1 MDRIFYTER
10 EWYPSTEKLVRK
22 IFASRYAIKDAE
34 IERGETGKPFLRGTP
49 YFFSVT
55 HSDRMYFIAVSD
67 INVGIDAE
75 PMDRKV
81 DYEKILLRFPP
92 EERAEIRNREDFL
105 RHWTAR
111 ESAVKWTGGTLK
123 DAFFHFSF
131 VGGKLFFRDLELP
144 LLLSHY
150 EREGHI
156 LALCREKSSAPPEF
170 IRV

>member
-10 EWYPSTEKLVRK
+10 EWYPSTEKLIRK

-111 ESAVKWTGGTLK
+111 ESAAKWTG
-123 DAFFHFSF
+123 
-131 VGGKLFFRDLELP
+131 
-144 LLLSHY
+144 
-150 EREGHI
+150 
-156 LALCREKSSAPPEF
+156 
-170 IRV
+170 

>member
-10 EWYPSTEKLVRK
+10 EWYPSTEKLIRK

-75 PMDRKV
+75 PMNRKV
-81 DYEKILLRFPP
+81 DYEKFSSVFRLKSVRKSGIVRTFS
-92 EERAEIRNREDFL
+92 D
-105 RHWTAR
+105 
-111 ESAVKWTGGTLK
+111 TGRR
-123 DAFFHFSF
+123 
-131 VGGKLFFRDLELP
+131 GK
-144 LLLSHY
+144 
-150 EREGHI
+150 
-156 LALCREKSSAPPEF
+156 AP
-170 IRV
+170 